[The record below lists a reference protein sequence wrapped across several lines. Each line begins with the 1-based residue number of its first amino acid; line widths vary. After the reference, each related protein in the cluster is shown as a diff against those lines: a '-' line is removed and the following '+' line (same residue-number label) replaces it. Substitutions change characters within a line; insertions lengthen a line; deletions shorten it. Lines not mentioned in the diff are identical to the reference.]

1 MAVGLL
7 ILGLVLFIFLVVAHE
22 FGHFMVARRNGVQI
36 EEFGIGFPPRIW
48 SRKTK
53 KGYLFSINW
62 LPLGGFV
69 KLKGENDADESKGSL
84 GAASLWSKSKIL
96 LAGVAMN
103 LIVCF
108 VLLTIIAIIG
118 MPQLVANQ
126 FTIKTDTTTTGE
138 KVLVGYIEPKSPAAS
153 IGLKSSDQLEGIGL
167 SPNALTPVKNA
178 DGLPAITKTYAG
190 ETVYIRYDYSGLQYT
205 KKVTLRSAK
214 AVNASY
220 DPTTSSGQTRLSGNP
235 THPVQPAKIDLDVAA
250 DRAGHNEAIYGS
262 DIQRNMGSLVQSGTR
277 PSRQSLPASGWSGPD
292 CPVVKCL
299 QPTRLSIRVNDY
311 RRHFALTGADQC
323 FANTG
328 AGRRPLVL
336 YAHTPADY
344 PAPPKAPYGRTYPRH
359 WHGRNNAAVCAY
371 YYIRVIEW
379 PKKQVE

>member
-153 IGLKSSDQLEGIGL
+153 IGLKTSDQLEGIGL

-220 DPTTSSGQTRLSGNP
+220 DPTTHQDKLGYLG
-235 THPVQPAKIDLDVAA
+235 I
-250 DRAGHNEAIYGS
+250 
-262 DIQRNMGSLVQSGTR
+262 
-277 PSRQSLPASGWSGPD
+277 
-292 CPVVKCL
+292 
-299 QPTRLSIRVNDY
+299 QPTQYSLQKSTWTSPLIALGIMKQFTVLTFKGIWGALSNLAHGQAGKASQQVAGPVRIVQLLNAFSQLGYQFVLMIIAVISLSLALINVLPIPALDGGRLFFMLIPR
-311 RRHFALTGADQC
+311 LII
-323 FANTG
+323 
-328 AGRRPLVL
+328 RRPLKRHTEELIHGTGMAVIMLLFVL
-336 YAHTPADY
+336 IT
-344 PAPPKAPYGRTYPRH
+344 
-359 WHGRNNAAVCAY
+359 
-371 YYIRVIEW
+371 ISEL
-379 PKKQVE
+379 